1 MGFTKDQLL
10 ARLKELQIDFSQY
23 EHPTVST
30 VEAREKYV
38 GDKGGGLCKILFLKC
53 YLGGLVWEKEVQE
66 WLLKKHWV
74 RYFRNK
80 LDSLSLAILIWC
92 NVPTADT
99 YEGNHIHDCV
109 AVPHLM
115 KAFLN

>member
-74 RYFRNK
+74 RYFSF
-80 LDSLSLAILIWC
+80 LW
-92 NVPTADT
+92 
-99 YEGNHIHDCV
+99 
-109 AVPHLM
+109 AVLLHLRFQM
-115 KAFLN
+115 SQHSEH

>member
-10 ARLKELQIDFSQY
+10 ARLK
-23 EHPTVST
+23 
-30 VEAREKYV
+30 EKYV

>member
-38 GDKGGGLCKILFLKC
+38 GDKGGGLCKILFLKTRKV
-53 YLGGLVWEKEVQE
+53 GI
-66 WLLKKHWV
+66 
-74 RYFRNK
+74 
-80 LDSLSLAILIWC
+80 ILFPLWWIR
-92 NVPTADT
+92 
-99 YEGNHIHDCV
+99 
-109 AVPHLM
+109 
-115 KAFLN
+115 K